1 MWAHRRA
8 EKAWMEL
15 SGRRGISHRTRKD
28 GRAEGLAKDMGW
40 AGTLQS
46 HVGVG
51 NRWPPRTVELAS
63 E

>member
-1 MWAHRRA
+1 
-8 EKAWMEL
+8 MEL